1 MSTQP
6 GYSTYS
12 LRLLGVL
19 TRGVQMAPDLVKA
32 LEYSKQAVPRDLK
45 ELADECKERIKQAR
59 PEREYSE
66 YPAYPMNTQCT
77 P

>member
-1 MSTQP
+1 
-6 GYSTYS
+6 
-12 LRLLGVL
+12 
-19 TRGVQMAPDLVKA
+19 MAPDLVKA

-66 YPAYPMNTQCT
+66 YPAYPVSTRCT